1 MSITSIYEASRR
13 SLTNQ
18 QSAINVTAQNITN
31 ANNDNY
37 SRRKINF
44 TFSSKGL
51 GGQDVE
57 RVHDKFLENQ
67 IRTESQEFGRADV
80 QKSLFKNVEIYFGE
94 PGDGSLTNVMQK
106 FWNSWE
112 ELSNDPESEIQRLLV
127 SNSGKNLTDTFNKIS
142 NSMESLSNETISMAQ
157 DKIIKINGIV
167 EQLGTLQRTVNR
179 SSDIMDTEDRL
190 IDELSKLIN
199 LQIREDENGR
209 KSIRSGGYSLVNGTD
224 TTTFKVD
231 SQQTDGLPT
240 IVIKTERDDIV
251 NINSGELGGILE
263 FNNSY
268 LKSYK
273 SQLDSVASTIV
284 NWVNTEHKTGYGI
297 NNITGKAF
305 FNESSTTAK
314 TMKLS
319 DDILADSSL
328 IATSSAANTI
338 GDGTVAQTIA
348 DLNIKLDSDTNKSID
363 DSYQILITTIST
375 DGNREEFIS
384 TNQEKIVSQLRGQK
398 ASYSGVSLDEEMT
411 NLLKFERAYQAAA
424 KVAQTVDEI
433 MKTILQMV

>member
-67 IRTESQEFGRADV
+67 IRTENQEFGRADV

-284 NWVNTEHKTGYGI
+284 NWVNNEHKTGYGI

>member
-67 IRTESQEFGRADV
+67 IRTENQEFGRADV

-224 TTTFKVD
+224 TTTFKVG

-284 NWVNTEHKTGYGI
+284 SWVNTEHKAGYGI
-297 NNITGKAF
+297 NNITGKTF
-305 FNESSTTAK
+305 FDESSTTAK

-319 DDILADSSL
+319 GDILADSSL

-348 DLNIKLDSDTNKSID
+348 DLSAKLDSDTNKSID

>member
-1 MSITSIYEASRR
+1 M
-13 SLTNQ
+13 
-18 QSAINVTAQNITN
+18 
-31 ANNDNY
+31 
-37 SRRKINF
+37 
-44 TFSSKGL
+44 
-51 GGQDVE
+51 
-57 RVHDKFLENQ
+57 
-67 IRTESQEFGRADV
+67 
-80 QKSLFKNVEIYFGE
+80 
-94 PGDGSLTNVMQK
+94 
-106 FWNSWE
+106 
-112 ELSNDPESEIQRLLV
+112 
-127 SNSGKNLTDTFNKIS
+127 
-142 NSMESLSNETISMAQ
+142 
-157 DKIIKINGIV
+157 
-167 EQLGTLQRTVNR
+167 
-179 SSDIMDTEDRL
+179 
-190 IDELSKLIN
+190 
-199 LQIREDENGR
+199 
-209 KSIRSGGYSLVNGTD
+209 
-224 TTTFKVD
+224 
-231 SQQTDGLPT
+231 
-240 IVIKTERDDIV
+240 

-284 NWVNTEHKTGYGI
+284 SWVNTEHKTGYGI

-328 IATSSAANTI
+328 IATSAAANTI